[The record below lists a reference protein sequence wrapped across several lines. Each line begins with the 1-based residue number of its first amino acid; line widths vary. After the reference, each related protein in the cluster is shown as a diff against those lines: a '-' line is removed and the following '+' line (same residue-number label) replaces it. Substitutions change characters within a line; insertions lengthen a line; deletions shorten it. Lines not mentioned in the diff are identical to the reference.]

1 MATRKAI
8 YEHAVLT
15 VFQEDERKFLIKT
28 ETNFSCEP
36 YPTPKGGKHT
46 TERLLK
52 CQQQAKHY
60 SKGNYS

>member
-15 VFQEDERKFLIKT
+15 VFQEDEKKFLIKT

-36 YPTPKGGKHT
+36 YPFTQNTNTQKGENTLPKG
-46 TERLLK
+46 
-52 CQQQAKHY
+52 C
-60 SKGNYS
+60 